1 MLARLITGLVGIPLA
16 VFLVFYPGGWP
27 FAVAIGIVSILGALE
42 FYGGVRKIGV
52 RPVEW
57 AGLLAV
63 ALFIVSARTYQA
75 STIGAMFPAVLT
87 LLLILS
93 FCAEMV
99 RKVRAPI
106 VNVGA
111 TVLGAIY
118 VGWLISHLVV
128 LRGVVARGVDEGD
141 HGALGP
147 ARDIQK

>member
-1 MLARLITGLVGIPLA
+1 M
-16 VFLVFYPGGWP
+16 
-27 FAVAIGIVSILGALE
+27 
-42 FYGGVRKIGV
+42 

-99 RKVRAPI
+99 RKDAHQ
-106 VNVGA
+106 
-111 TVLGAIY
+111 L
-118 VGWLISHLVV
+118 
-128 LRGVVARGVDEGD
+128 
-141 HGALGP
+141 
-147 ARDIQK
+147 